1 MQMACVELSRGTAYG
16 LALSQMALTVGSVL
30 FFPAVKV
37 QVCPAPLLFFHVI
50 NSLLGLH
57 AGPVLGQRV
66 SP

>member
-37 QVCPAPLLFFHVI
+37 QVCPAQLLFF
-50 NSLLGLH
+50 
-57 AGPVLGQRV
+57 PRD
-66 SP
+66 